1 MQNAVNFADI
11 FKKNFLE
18 IGSQNEI
25 TVSGLLLTLLA
36 SFLVAFFIFLV
47 YKKCYRGVIYSHS
60 FNVSIMM
67 MTMITSMIIITI
79 SSNIILSLGMVGAL
93 SIVRFRTAIKDPV
106 DLVFL
111 FWSVASGI
119 AVGARIFLIAAVGS
133 LVIGFTLLIFMRLKD
148 SSRTYLLVIN
158 YNDEVTGDVR
168 AIINKLNY
176 VLRTKTAQK
185 GKTELTI
192 ELKVKNDNTSFV
204 NALSDIEGVQNVVL
218 VSYSGDFAE

>member
-25 TVSGLLLTLLA
+25 TVSGLLLTLFA
-36 SFLVAFFIFLV
+36 SFLVALFIFLI

-60 FNVSIMM
+60 FNVSIML

-111 FWSVASGI
+111 FWAVAAGI

>member
-25 TVSGLLLTLLA
+25 TISGLLLTLFA
-36 SFLVAFFIFLV
+36 SFLVALFIFLV

-60 FNVSIMM
+60 FNVSIMLM
-67 MTMITSMIIITI
+67 SMITTMIIVTI

-111 FWSVASGI
+111 FWAVAAGI
-119 AVGARIFLIAAVGS
+119 AVGARIFLIASVGS
-133 LVIGFTLLIFMRLKD
+133 LVIGLTLLIFMRLKD

-204 NALSDIEGVQNVVL
+204 NAISDIEGVQNVVL